1 MENKSYLV
9 LTPEKIESIFLDLTI
24 QIGFEVGYILPKQD
38 MNNVRNILE
47 SKKQELLKSIK

>member
-9 LTPEKIESIFLDLTI
+9 LTPEKIEDIFRDLFNKIYDLDLLTDDFYDI
-24 QIGFEVGYILPKQD
+24 DV
-38 MNNVRNILE
+38 ILE